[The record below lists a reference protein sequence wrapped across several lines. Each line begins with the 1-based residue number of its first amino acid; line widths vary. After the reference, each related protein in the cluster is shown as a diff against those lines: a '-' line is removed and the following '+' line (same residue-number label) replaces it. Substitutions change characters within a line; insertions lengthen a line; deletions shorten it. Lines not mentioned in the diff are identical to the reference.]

1 MISIFSRSV
10 AGCLFAAALLT
21 LVVSS
26 LHAQDKPA
34 PTTQRKETDLELF
47 EEGTVWNFTSGDEFP
62 GAKGGFKLGQE
73 EDKPVGILSYD
84 FTGGGNYVGAS
95 TAVGLAETV
104 SELRFKVQAKE
115 AVTILVRLTDQSG
128 QVHQWYLPYTQAG
141 EWAILRVPLSKPAAG
156 HWGGKDDSVIH
167 YPIGTLLLGVDI
179 GNMTNKQ
186 GQVLFTN
193 AITIEKNPS

>member
-1 MISIFSRSV
+1 MMSARPTFE
-10 AGCLFAAALLT
+10 CLFAIAM
-21 LVVSS
+21 LVVAASF
-26 LHAQDKPA
+26 LRAEDKPA
-34 PTTQRKETDLELF
+34 PAAPRKETDQELF

-62 GAKGGFKLGQE
+62 GAKGNFKLGQE
-73 EDKPVGILSYD
+73 KDKPVGILSYD

-104 SELRFKVQAKE
+104 SELRFKVQAKD

-141 EWAILRVPLSKPAAG
+141 EWAILRVPLRKPAAG
-156 HWGGKDDSVIH
+156 HWAGKDDGVIH

-186 GQVLFTN
+186 GQVLFTDV
-193 AITIEKNPS
+193 ITLEKTPS